1 MVSFSLKK
9 CPFCLKENVAGT
21 ILHFDF
27 LQSHKCNLLGRCNHC
42 LNGIVGQ
49 VNIGN
54 LSQLAGYHPQEQYYR
69 VQEFIRTS
77 EGNIEDDE
85 FILSE
90 TLTWF
95 PKPPEIDIPANLPK
109 NVEEK
114 FRQAERLSNL
124 IDMRDPAGNAYR
136 ATLERSILHIDASL
150 TGGNL
155 YSKIEKLA
163 KNGQIT
169 EDLKNFAHQIRVL
182 GNDATHNDDDIT
194 QEELNNL
201 SIFTR
206 MFLMYV
212 FTLPAMIPQTVTP

>member
-1 MVSFSLKK
+1 MISFCFDK
-9 CPFCLKENVAGT
+9 CPFCLKENVVGT
-21 ILHFDF
+21 ITSYYFTEKVSTAYSNYILFHAFG
-27 LQSHKCNLLGRCNHC
+27 HCNHC
-42 LNGIVGQ
+42 LMGVVGNG
-49 VNIGN
+49 
-54 LSQLAGYHPQEQYYR
+54 L
-69 VQEFIRTS
+69 IRNDYSAKT
-77 EGNIEDDE
+77 ELKQHKGDIAKFEY
-85 FILSE
+85 ILMLEWS
-90 TLTWF
+90 
-95 PKPPEIDIPANLPK
+95 PKPPEIDIPTNLPK

-114 FRQAERLSNL
+114 FRQAEHLSNL

-169 EDLKNFAHQIRVL
+169 EDLKNFAHQIRNL

>member
-1 MVSFSLKK
+1 MISFCLDK
-9 CPFCLKENVAGT
+9 CPFCLKENVVGSVTSFYCTKKVSPAYS
-21 ILHFDF
+21 DYF
-27 LQSHKCNLLGRCNHC
+27 LFHAFGHCNHC
-42 LNGIVGQ
+42 LMGIVG
-49 VNIGN
+49 NGLMKN
-54 LSQLAGYHPQEQYYR
+54 HYSAETELKQYKGDIAKFKYIFKL
-69 VQEFIRTS
+69 EWS
-77 EGNIEDDE
+77 
-85 FILSE
+85 
-90 TLTWF
+90 

-109 NVEEK
+109 NVEDK
-114 FRQAERLSNL
+114 FLQAERLSRQ

-136 ATLERSILHIDASL
+136 ATLERSILHINASL

-163 KNGQIT
+163 NNGQIT

-201 SIFTR
+201 RIFTR

>member
-1 MVSFSLKK
+1 MLSFCLNK
-9 CPFCLKENVAGT
+9 CPFCLKENVVGT
-21 ILHFDF
+21 VT
-27 LQSHKCNLLGRCNHC
+27 NLYFTNKESSNHHNKVLFHAFGHCNHC
-42 LNGIVGQ
+42 LMGMVGNGLILNTDYAQRGIKQ
-49 VNIGN
+49 
-54 LSQLAGYHPQEQYYR
+54 YHGDIAKYGHINGSPFEW
-69 VQEFIRTS
+69 
-77 EGNIEDDE
+77 
-85 FILSE
+85 L
-90 TLTWF
+90 

-109 NVEEK
+109 NVEDK
-114 FRQAERLSNL
+114 FLQAERLSNQ
-124 IDMRDPAGNAYR
+124 IDMRDPAGNTYR

-169 EDLKNFAHQIRVL
+169 EDLKDFAHQIRVL

-201 SIFTR
+201 RIFTR

-212 FTLPAMIPQTVTP
+212 FTLPAMIPQTVKP